1 MAPARNPR
9 ATGQCCSTSKGFAE
23 RHHKGFFF
31 NLKPRNK
38 RGNGCLRFNSE
49 NCAMTH
55 NSGDVSGSLMGED
68 LVAQPAP
75 KRGRD
80 CPNPPRPTAVPEKGL
95 DLVRTRHR
103 GCKAGAGRESSTW
116 QDRGIHLG
124 MLCEGMDVLPASR
137 SQRLCSLGKR
147 CSRGLQGFALTTE
160 GETGERPKARDLHSH

>member
-1 MAPARNPR
+1 
-9 ATGQCCSTSKGFAE
+9 
-23 RHHKGFFF
+23 
-31 NLKPRNK
+31 
-38 RGNGCLRFNSE
+38 
-49 NCAMTH
+49 MTH

-80 CPNPPRPTAVPEKGL
+80 CPNPPHPTAVPEKGL
-95 DLVRTRHR
+95 NLVRTRHR
-103 GCKAGAGRESSTW
+103 GWKAGAGRESSTR
-116 QDRGIHLG
+116 QDWGIHLW